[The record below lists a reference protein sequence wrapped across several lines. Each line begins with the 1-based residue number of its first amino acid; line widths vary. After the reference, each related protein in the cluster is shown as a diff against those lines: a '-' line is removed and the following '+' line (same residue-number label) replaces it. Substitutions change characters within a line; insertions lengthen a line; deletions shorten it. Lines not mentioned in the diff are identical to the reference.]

1 MSSCRKDTNKK
12 LPVLQ
17 LSFIYTCNTG
27 NWNHSLRARNFIQPL
42 KHVYIY
48 TLTVLTLRLTRF
60 FSKILVDLDKLFER
74 KIGNWKLEI
83 WANNGRKSRIS
94 WLMLIYRS
102 KGSKVLR

>member
-17 LSFIYTCNTG
+17 LSFIHTCNTG

-48 TLTVLTLRLTRF
+48 IHLRYNFTFDTFLFQNSSRSGQTLRE
-60 FSKILVDLDKLFER
+60 K
-74 KIGNWKLEI
+74 NWKLEI
-83 WANNGRKSRIS
+83 GNLGE
-94 WLMLIYRS
+94 
-102 KGSKVLR
+102 